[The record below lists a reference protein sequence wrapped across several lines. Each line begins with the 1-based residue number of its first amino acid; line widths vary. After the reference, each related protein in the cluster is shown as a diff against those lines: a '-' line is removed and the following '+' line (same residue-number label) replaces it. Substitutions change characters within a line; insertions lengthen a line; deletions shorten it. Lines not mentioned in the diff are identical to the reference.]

1 MYACKQLT
9 RVKASGLT
17 CQPPQSD
24 HTMSADASC
33 GSSWSDC
40 EVRALIAIWGEDK
53 IQEELDG
60 AVRNQAIFDS
70 IARKMQQKGYD
81 RDWQQCRNKI
91 KNLKKE
97 YRQVKDNNGQTGRE
111 RKTCKFYKELDDI
124 LGHRP
129 ASVPAVLL
137 DTGTTTN
144 SNNGVESDSAE
155 EREELVT
162 NGIDVQCHYLQVLSY
177 IKIVSS
183 STDGDDVHANS
194 PLDSALISQEAEGS
208 QAAGGTQSTTD
219 DKEPGEEAG
228 VGM

>member
-1 MYACKQLT
+1 MP
-9 RVKASGLT
+9 RG
-17 CQPPQSD
+17 
-24 HTMSADASC
+24 
-33 GSSWSDC
+33 

-97 YRQVKDNNGQTGRE
+97 YRLVKDNSGQTGE
-111 RKTCKFYKELDDI
+111 GEK
-124 LGHRP
+124 H
-129 ASVPAVLL
+129 ASIIRSLM
-137 DTGTTTN
+137 T
-144 SNNGVESDSAE
+144 SQ
-155 EREELVT
+155 
-162 NGIDVQCHYLQVLSY
+162 GIGQHQYQQVLTY
-177 IKIVSS
+177 IKIVPS
-183 STDGDDVHANS
+183 STDRDDIHANS
-194 PLDSALISQEAEGS
+194 PLDSALISQAAEGS